1 MFCGLIARSL
11 NSSMFFAE
19 IEHTFTLSRTGRRSP
34 TRRDQPGKRPFFRNS
49 VSKTILP
56 AHTHFL
62 QSDQQLNMRAGT
74 LQDVHT
80 SRA

>member
-34 TRRDQPGKRPFFRNS
+34 TRRDQPGKRPFFVIVYPKPFCR
-49 VSKTILP
+49 
-56 AHTHFL
+56 HTHTFP
-62 QSDQQLNMRAGT
+62 AK
-74 LQDVHT
+74 
-80 SRA
+80 